1 MERKTVDWI
10 AIIVIVAAVI
20 FAGCTELKSDEK
32 KVAELIQKDCE
43 YANDGDWKSM
53 YKQYSPGYRSAYPY
67 NAFAE
72 DMNKGLA
79 LVRVLG
85 GKGKF
90 TVENVNVRIKGDIAY
105 ATYAVKLDGDIL
117 MSYTEGDEDI
127 LVRYDGVWY
136 GMSNDEAPE
145 IFGHNGWNEADAAV
159 LRKAEMMT

>member
-1 MERKTVDWI
+1 MERKAVDWI

-53 YKQYSPGYRSAYPY
+53 YEQYSPGFRNAYPY

-72 DMNKGLA
+72 DMNKVMA

-117 MSYTEGDEDI
+117 MSYTEGEGISSSDMM
-127 LVRYDGVWY
+127 VFGMVCQTMKRQRYSATMVGTKRTQQFYVK
-136 GMSNDEAPE
+136 
-145 IFGHNGWNEADAAV
+145 
-159 LRKAEMMT
+159 LR